1 MDKLNFGDA
10 CPSERE
16 ERDEREEREERE
28 FTTLTTGD
36 HLKALD

>member
-10 CPSERE
+10 CSS
-16 ERDEREEREERE
+16 EREERE

-36 HLKALD
+36 HLKTLD